1 MGRYRKYTEA
11 ELETIRTRYAQE
23 GPRRLAKEM
32 GRCVGSVRNKA
43 KGMGIT
49 CSEGVRARLIAE
61 GRQRYFDSLPG
72 DRVRRER
79 TAATLRRAKVGA
91 KTRTAERRERTAA
104 ALRRAKV
111 GAKTRTA
118 ERREEAVPAPRR
130 RLRDGIKRHAGHC
143 YLDPERLAALPPT
156 GCMPNAL
163 EFMAWQ
169 FEEGER

>member
-1 MGRYRKYTEA
+1 M
-11 ELETIRTRYAQE
+11 
-23 GPRRLAKEM
+23 
-32 GRCVGSVRNKA
+32 RNKA
-43 KGMGIT
+43 KEMGIT

-91 KTRTAERRERTAA
+91 KTRTAERRE
-104 ALRRAKV
+104 
-111 GAKTRTA
+111 
-118 ERREEAVPAPRR
+118 EAVPAPRR
-130 RLRDGIKRHAGHC
+130 RLRDGIKRHEGHC

-163 EFMAWQ
+163 EFMVWK

>member
-32 GRCVGSVRNKA
+32 GRCVESVRNKA
-43 KGMGIT
+43 KKMGIT

-79 TAATLRRAKVGA
+79 TEAT
-91 KTRTAERRERTAA
+91 
-104 ALRRAKV
+104 LRRAKV

-130 RLRDGIKRHAGHC
+130 RLRYGIKRQAGPC

>member
-32 GRCVGSVRNKA
+32 GRCRGSVRNKA
-43 KGMGIT
+43 KEMGIT

-72 DRVRRER
+72 DRVRRE
-79 TAATLRRAKVGA
+79 
-91 KTRTAERRERTAA
+91 
-104 ALRRAKV
+104 
-111 GAKTRTA
+111 
-118 ERREEAVPAPRR
+118 EAVPAPRR
-130 RLRDGIKRHAGHC
+130 RLRDGIKRHEGHC

-163 EFMAWQ
+163 EFMAWK

>member
-43 KGMGIT
+43 KEKGIT

-91 KTRTAERRERTAA
+91 KTRTAERRE
-104 ALRRAKV
+104 
-111 GAKTRTA
+111 
-118 ERREEAVPAPRR
+118 EAVPAPRR
-130 RLRDGIKRHAGHC
+130 RLRDGIKRHAGLC